1 MPIITID
8 GNIGCCKTSI
18 LNYFH
23 KNYKTAIDIEPVDN
37 WVEYLKT
44 IYDNDKKNTYNFQ
57 IKVWIDRC
65 WIQEKSSVI
74 VLMERSPYFIKNVF
88 VEKAYEDKTITLEEY
103 NNIHK
108 LHKTTDNL
116 WQPYAYIYLRSDPEV
131 CYNRIKKRGRE
142 SEKNIK
148 FEHIKR
154 IHALH
159 EDKYKE
165 AIKSNKNII
174 VIDVENKTISD
185 ICSEIVSSNI
195 YTDVISYI
203 YYISKA

>member
-23 KNYKTAIDIEPVDN
+23 KNYKTAIDIEPIES
-37 WVEYLKT
+37 WTEYLKSM
-44 IYDNDKKNTYNFQ
+44 YESDNSTYNFQ

-65 WIQEKSSVI
+65 WIQEKSNVI

-88 VEKAYEDKTITLEEY
+88 VEKAFEDKTINEDEY

-108 LHKTTDNL
+108 FHKTTDEL
-116 WQPYAYIYLRSDPEV
+116 WQPNAYIYLRSDPEM

-148 FEHIKR
+148 LEYIKR
-154 IHALH
+154 IHELH
-159 EDKYKE
+159 EEKYKDAVE
-165 AIKSNKNII
+165 NNKNII
-174 VIDVENKTISD
+174 VIDAENKSIPD

-195 YTDVISYI
+195 YTEIVTQLYN
-203 YYISKA
+203 Y

>member
-23 KNYKTAIDIEPVDN
+23 KNYKTAIDIEPIES
-37 WVEYLKT
+37 WTEYLKSM
-44 IYDNDKKNTYNFQ
+44 YESDNNTYNFQ

-65 WIQEKSSVI
+65 WIQEKSNVI

-88 VEKAYEDKTITLEEY
+88 VEKAFEDKTINEDEY

-108 LHKTTDNL
+108 FHKTTDEL
-116 WQPYAYIYLRSDPEV
+116 WQPNAYIYLRSDPEM

-148 FEHIKR
+148 LEYIKR
-154 IHALH
+154 IHELH
-159 EDKYKE
+159 EEKYKDAVE
-165 AIKSNKNII
+165 NNKNII
-174 VIDVENKTISD
+174 VIDAENKTIPD

-195 YTDVISYI
+195 YTEIVTQLYN
-203 YYISKA
+203 Y

>member
-1 MPIITID
+1 MPIITLD
-8 GNIGCCKTSI
+8 GNIGSCKTSI

-23 KNYKTAIDIEPVDN
+23 KNYKTAIDVEPIDS
-37 WVEYLKT
+37 WTEYLKNM
-44 IYDNDKKNTYNFQ
+44 YDTNKSTYNFQ

-65 WIQEKSSVI
+65 WIQEKSNVI

-88 VEKAYEDKTITLEEY
+88 VEKALEDTTISKEEY

-108 LHKTTDNL
+108 LHKTTDEL
-116 WQPYAYIYLRSDPEV
+116 WQPNAYIYLRSDPEM

-148 FEHIKR
+148 LEYIKR
-154 IHALH
+154 IHELH
-159 EDKYKE
+159 EEKYKDAFE
-165 AIKSNKNII
+165 NNKNII
-174 VIDVENKTISD
+174 VIDAENKTIPD

-195 YTDVISYI
+195 YTEIVTKLYN
-203 YYISKA
+203 Y

>member
-8 GNIGCCKTSI
+8 GNIGSCKTSI

-23 KNYKTAIDIEPVDN
+23 KNYKTAIDIEPVDS
-37 WVEYLKT
+37 WTEYLRNM
-44 IYDNDKKNTYNFQ
+44 YDNEDKSTYNFQ

-65 WIQEKSSVI
+65 WIQEKSNVI

-88 VEKAYEDKTITLEEY
+88 VEKAHEDNTITYEEY
-103 NNIHK
+103 NNIHQ

-116 WQPYAYIYLRSDPEV
+116 WQPYAYIYLRSDPEL
-131 CYNRIKKRGRE
+131 CFNRIKKRGRE

-148 FEHIKR
+148 LEHIKR
-154 IHALH
+154 IHELH
-159 EDKYKE
+159 EDKYKK
-165 AIKSNKNII
+165 ALDINKNII

-203 YYISKA
+203 CDISNV

>member
-23 KNYKTAIDIEPVDN
+23 KNYKTAIDIEPIES
-37 WVEYLKT
+37 WTEYLKSM
-44 IYDNDKKNTYNFQ
+44 YDSDNSTYNFQ

-65 WIQEKSSVI
+65 WIQEKSNVI

-88 VEKAYEDKTITLEEY
+88 VEKAFEDKTINEDEY

-108 LHKTTDNL
+108 LHKTTDEL
-116 WQPYAYIYLRSDPEV
+116 WQPNAYIYLRSDPEM

-148 FEHIKR
+148 LEYIKR
-154 IHALH
+154 IHELH
-159 EDKYKE
+159 EEKYKVALE
-165 AIKSNKNII
+165 NNKNII
-174 VIDVENKTISD
+174 VIDAENKTIPD

-195 YTDVISYI
+195 YTEIVTQLYN
-203 YYISKA
+203 Y